1 MDRFGR
7 LQRMGLLL
15 EDRSLEMVLRERLW
29 SDFRGRITLGLADL
43 LGEAFGGVTA
53 GALLLPQAMG
63 YGIISGS
70 GTRGR
75 RRDGQGPR
83 LA

>member
-1 MDRFGR
+1 
-7 LQRMGLLL
+7 MGVLL

-29 SDFRGRITLGLADL
+29 SDFRGRITLGDWPT
-43 LGEAFGGVTA
+43 FGGVTA

-63 YGIISGS
+63 YGIISRS

>member
-1 MDRFGR
+1 MLDVPEPVRPVATYGCSAGGPQPGDGIAETSVVRF
-7 LQRMGLLL
+7 QRT
-15 EDRSLEMVLRERLW
+15 DH
-29 SDFRGRITLGLADL
+29 LGDWPTF
-43 LGEAFGGVTA
+43 GEVTA